1 MGRSMALS
9 PQAKRSTTMT
19 SFLSSNDGRRNQ
31 NNPEEAAGLEE
42 TEDLPL
48 SPEEDMPVI
57 PDDERVVDMPS

>member
-1 MGRSMALS
+1 
-9 PQAKRSTTMT
+9 MT
-19 SFLSSNDGRRNQ
+19 SSLSSNDGRRNQ
-31 NNPEEAAGLEE
+31 NNPEEAAGLDE